1 MFRAKAERPNCLR
14 HVNLLELAGT
24 PGDSADFNYFECTTV
39 CERQTETQ
47 EYLEHRREIMRAP
60 NLVAS
65 SSWTL
70 GSDWPDATISID
82 LTSVDLWHAQERILR
97 WLAELK
103 EQDVLFAVLP
113 SQPPMLLCELN
124 QRGIEWIGNSVD
136 GDQFRLFIR
145 GR

>member
-24 PGDSADFNYFECTTV
+24 PGDSADFNYFECATI

-47 EYLEHRREIMRAP
+47 KYLEDHREIMVAP

-65 SSWTL
+65 SSRAL

-82 LTSVDLWHAQERILR
+82 LTSVDLRHAQERILR

-103 EQDVLFAVLP
+103 ENDVLFAVLP
-113 SQPPMLLCELN
+113 SQPSTLLCELN
-124 QRGIEWIGNSVD
+124 QRGVEWIGNSVQV
-136 GDQFRLFIR
+136 DQFRLFIR
-145 GR
+145 VR